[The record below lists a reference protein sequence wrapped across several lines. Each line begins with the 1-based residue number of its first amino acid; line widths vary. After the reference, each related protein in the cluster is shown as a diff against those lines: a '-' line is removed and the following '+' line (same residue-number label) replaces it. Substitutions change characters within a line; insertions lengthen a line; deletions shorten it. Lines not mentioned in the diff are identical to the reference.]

1 MTTMTIIGL
10 VIQVLL
16 KLLPIAREVYAAV
29 QDPAQPDIQ
38 TSNALE
44 HIQARAAAQGWPI
57 GHTEAELVR
66 SALHYAEAKADWHR
80 WLAPETTP

>member
-16 KLLPIAREVYAAV
+16 KLLPIAKDVYAAV
-29 QDPAQPDIQ
+29 QDTQQSDIQ
-38 TSNALE
+38 ANNALD
-44 HIQARAAAQGWPI
+44 HIKARAAAQGWAI

-66 SALHYAEAKADWHR
+66 SALHYAEAKADRHR

>member
-16 KLLPIAREVYAAV
+16 KLLPIAKDVYAAV
-29 QDPAQPDIQ
+29 QDPQQPDIQ
-38 TSNALE
+38 ASNALDQ
-44 HIQARAAAQGWPI
+44 IKARAAAQGWPI

-66 SALHYAEAKADWHR
+66 SAVHYAEAKANRHH

>member
-16 KLLPIAREVYAAV
+16 KLLPIARQVYTAV
-29 QDPAQPDIQ
+29 QDPAQPTI
-38 TSNALE
+38 TAENALDQ
-44 HIQARAAAQGWPI
+44 IKARAADRGWPF

-66 SALHYAEAKADWHR
+66 SALHYAEAKADRHR